1 MGDGQPAR
9 RQPARRHAPDAS
21 AHQRAGPRARPR
33 SRGARA
39 WCGTARGSA
48 SSRAAHRGSR
58 VGTSRARGAGYLP
71 RAAYPVCK
79 GVLSGSTSSSA
90 ARMHC
95 CRRSCGASCRDGAC
109 MAAAS
114 SGRSCL
120 QTGGRKSTLHFGDAP
135 LAPSLPPPHDEPT
148 THTNQAHHD
157 RNRKK
162 KKSATFPRR
171 WLTFTLRRPCIL
183 ILHLRCD
190 RHDTIVDL
198 PCPRICL
205 QMMRAC

>member
-1 MGDGQPAR
+1 MHPM
-9 RQPARRHAPDAS
+9 
-21 AHQRAGPRARPR
+21 RARINVPGR
-33 SRGARA
+33 VRGRAAAVHGRGVELRAAVLPQGRLTAARA
-39 WCGTARGSA
+39 SVRAVHVELDTY
-48 SSRAAHRGSR
+48 RAA
-58 VGTSRARGAGYLP
+58 TLCARA
-71 RAAYPVCK
+71 C
-79 GVLSGSTSSSA
+79 SA
-90 ARMHC
+90 ARRRRQARMLL
-95 CRRSCGASCRDGAC
+95 RRSCGASCRDGAC

-135 LAPSLPPPHDEPT
+135 PLSLPPPPHDEPT

-157 RNRKK
+157 RNRK